1 MDAPGMALQGIILA
15 NDTTRSAPEK
25 KLGPIPDVLMSIGAV
40 FMAVLG
46 IAAQF
51 GVMAAYRR
59 GDMHIAGAILLF
71 AFGVMLA
78 GVGLWGLYER
88 FVTTPRR
95 HARLARIEALH
106 PGAPWMLN
114 EAWAERKVVDRSGA
128 TVAIFLW
135 IWSAGWWGACALIWS
150 VNRNKI
156 IEAVSSSWGDAFV
169 CFVLV
174 SCGLIGLWC
183 AIAMTI
189 KWWRNGLSTLS
200 IDTLPGYLGNRFRGT
215 VTARVPASM
224 PLEAEVVCERVTV
237 LWVRTPKNGR
247 RKELAA
253 QTVWSHEWALESDRM
268 TRTREGEVIIPIDVA
283 LPDDKPS
290 FDLDDEG
297 GGIQWKLHVRT
308 DYVKAQAALP
318 NRDKSSG
325 IDRYGSE
332 FLIPV
337 YART

>member
-1 MDAPGMALQGIILA
+1 MALQGIILA
-15 NDTTRSAPEK
+15 NDTSNNAADG
-25 KLGPIPDVLMSIGAV
+25 KLGPIPDVLMSVGAV

-46 IAAQF
+46 IAAQV

-71 AFGVMLA
+71 AFGVVLA
-78 GVGLWGLYER
+78 GVGLWALYER
-88 FVTTPRR
+88 FVVTPRR
-95 HARLARIEALH
+95 DARRARIEALH

-114 EAWAERKVVDRSGA
+114 EAWAERRVVDRSGA

-150 VNRNKI
+150 VNHDKI
-156 IEAVSSSWGDAFV
+156 IEAVTSSWGDAFV
-169 CFVLV
+169 CAVLV
-174 SCGLIGLWC
+174 GCGLIGVWT

-200 IDTLPGYLGNRFRGT
+200 IDTLPGYSGNRFRGT
-215 VTARVPASM
+215 VTARVPVSM

-247 RKELAA
+247 RKELVA

-268 TRTREGEVIIPIDVA
+268 TRTKDGEVVIPIDVA
-283 LPDDKPS
+283 LPEGKPA
-290 FDLDDEG
+290 FDLDDGG
-297 GGIQWKLHVRT
+297 GGIQWKLHVRA
-308 DYVKAQAALP
+308 DYAKAEAGLSKL
-318 NRDKSSG
+318 DKSSG
-325 IDRYGSE
+325 TDRYASE

>member
-1 MDAPGMALQGIILA
+1 MALQGIILA

-114 EAWAERKVVDRSGA
+114 EAWDERKVVDRSGA

-135 IWSAGWWGACALIWS
+135 IWSAGWAWPLCSATTIGGAAGCCAS
-150 VNRNKI
+150 GH
-156 IEAVSSSWGDAFV
+156 APSTT
-169 CFVLV
+169 
-174 SCGLIGLWC
+174 SCRERG
-183 AIAMTI
+183 
-189 KWWRNGLSTLS
+189 NGSRR
-200 IDTLPGYLGNRFRGT
+200 PGIFPCLYL
-215 VTARVPASM
+215 
-224 PLEAEVVCERVTV
+224 
-237 LWVRTPKNGR
+237 
-247 RKELAA
+247 
-253 QTVWSHEWALESDRM
+253 
-268 TRTREGEVIIPIDVA
+268 
-283 LPDDKPS
+283 
-290 FDLDDEG
+290 
-297 GGIQWKLHVRT
+297 
-308 DYVKAQAALP
+308 
-318 NRDKSSG
+318 
-325 IDRYGSE
+325 
-332 FLIPV
+332 
-337 YART
+337 